1 MVNFEQLEIE
11 APLKEVREK
20 LDPLYVKHE
29 CLHEMLQEL
38 YGKKD
43 FDSETVI
50 YLLRKIDE
58 LNKRMDILRDIRN
71 YLTNMVDGVPFYVN
85 TRVGMYMARFGL
97 AEEQAQLLV
106 GVYKEHRKSMGL
118 EDRKK
123 FLLAAARKVEWVEE
137 ENCLHVHF
145 KDTWWHYGQDGSWW

>member
-1 MVNFEQLEIE
+1 MFKINDIDFE
-11 APLKEVREK
+11 PVLKEVREIM
-20 LDPLYVKHE
+20 DPLYVKHE
-29 CLHEMLQEL
+29 CLHEMLQEF

-43 FDSETVI
+43 FESDTVN

-58 LNKRMDILRDIRN
+58 LNGRMDILRDVRD
-71 YLTNMVDGVPFYVN
+71 YLTNMVAGVPFYVD

-97 AEEQAQLLV
+97 TEEQAQLLV
-106 GVYKEHRKSMGL
+106 DVYKEHRRSMGS

-123 FLLAAARKVEWVEE
+123 YLLAAAHKVRWVQE

-145 KDTWWHYGQDGSWW
+145 GDTWWHYSADGWW